1 MTYSIQ
7 FDDLS
12 FSYEN
17 HAIVKNLNLTI
28 NKGQFVSII
37 GPSGCGK
44 TTLFRLISHLEK
56 PTTGTVKK
64 HDEAIGYMPQK
75 DLLMPWRSVIDNVIL
90 PLQCQGID
98 KKTAKIQATALLEE
112 VGLIDYQHQRPKD
125 LSGGMRQRV
134 SFSRAMLA
142 AGTIL
147 LLDEPFSA
155 LDALTKMELQDWLKQ
170 QLVTLDQT
178 VVFITHDVEE
188 AIYLSD
194 TILVIT
200 DKPIQFVIQKKIP
213 NAKERNRQDLQRP
226 HLIALK
232 EELLQLLKGGE
243 KRHA

>member
-1 MTYSIQ
+1 M
-7 FDDLS
+7 
-12 FSYEN
+12 
-17 HAIVKNLNLTI
+17 
-28 NKGQFVSII
+28 
-37 GPSGCGK
+37 
-44 TTLFRLISHLEK
+44 
-56 PTTGTVKK
+56 KK

-213 NAKERNRQDLQRP
+213 NAKERSRQDLQRP